1 MRRSLLNMKRRVALS
16 MAVVMAA
23 TLLPAASPKPYRAKA
38 AETELSNP
46 VIVEDD
52 FTGERTVAWDSVYF
66 GSYPQAEVIPG
77 GVEYTALNS
86 SLRREGDVIVSDS
99 VYSALQ
105 NASGWDENNDIT
117 LDGAKYRRMKEEDA
131 TYVYVES
138 FSRSGYYQWGGDTD
152 YHYFKYEPIK
162 WRVLHTDRNQA
173 LLLSDVALDDQKYH
187 TKDEGVTWETSTV
200 RSWLNGYGAGSNKQ
214 SVDYSQKNF
223 IGSAFTASEQAAIV
237 NSSLDNADNITN
249 GTSGGNNTTD
259 KIFLLSESDVWNTDK
274 AKSYGFVKG
283 GYSDESRFC
292 KGSTYAKAMGM
303 WSSTSTDYAGN
314 GEWWLRSPGYDS
326 YYAMDVSDGGW
337 VYDYGYYVYHFN
349 DGIRPALNLDL
360 SSLNLYTYA
369 GKVYSQEKQVEEITG
384 SIDDVG
390 VHTVLA
396 EYDKETWYTFSPRKT
411 GFYLVEYEDGE
422 WPWRLDV
429 YQDEWLPAPC
439 SGYRGLY
446 ELEQGHT
453 YYLGVWGDGE
463 NNERSVK
470 VLGIEVPKV
479 SIDAPVSERFF
490 TFTVP
495 EDGYYTVNREQ
506 DSFGIYRK
514 SDYEEIF
521 YTEGIERGSYA
532 AWRFW
537 LEKDTEYFVALT
549 GETETPTRIA
559 KTNRYEYYE
568 YEQCQSFLA
577 SGGSI
582 NYVPDETGKGGSWE
596 FNTDGFKNPE
606 DTWTPA
612 EHLHYHYEPEGVPY
626 QFAYDAFKQAED
638 MYRPL
643 EQLYIAKPGN
653 IFSPVAP
660 TDLTTG
666 GDALMVAKFK
676 ETGET
681 PTPPGQPDKK
691 PSQDTDKKPPETPV
705 AVKPSGIRI
714 NYTKIKM
721 QKGTKFKWL
730 EASVL
735 PQNASDQTLA
745 WESSNPKVASVDGKG
760 VIKAKKAGKARITV
774 STANGIRKN
783 INVQVVNKK
792 ITVAKITLSQ
802 KKATVKKGRK
812 LKLRAG
818 IAPVNAANKKLTWK
832 SSNPKVASVNS
843 KGVVTAKKPGK
854 VKITCTA
861 KDKSRKKAV
870 CVVSVKKK

>member
-1 MRRSLLNMKRRVALS
+1 M
-16 MAVVMAA
+16 
-23 TLLPAASPKPYRAKA
+23 
-38 AETELSNP
+38 
-46 VIVEDD
+46 
-52 FTGERTVAWDSVYF
+52 
-66 GSYPQAEVIPG
+66 
-77 GVEYTALNS
+77 
-86 SLRREGDVIVSDS
+86 
-99 VYSALQ
+99 
-105 NASGWDENNDIT
+105 
-117 LDGAKYRRMKEEDA
+117 
-131 TYVYVES
+131 
-138 FSRSGYYQWGGDTD
+138 
-152 YHYFKYEPIK
+152 
-162 WRVLHTDRNQA
+162 
-173 LLLSDVALDDQKYH
+173 
-187 TKDEGVTWETSTV
+187 
-200 RSWLNGYGAGSNKQ
+200 
-214 SVDYSQKNF
+214 
-223 IGSAFTASEQAAIV
+223 
-237 NSSLDNADNITN
+237 
-249 GTSGGNNTTD
+249 
-259 KIFLLSESDVWNTDK
+259 
-274 AKSYGFVKG
+274 
-283 GYSDESRFC
+283 
-292 KGSTYAKAMGM
+292 
-303 WSSTSTDYAGN
+303 
-314 GEWWLRSPGYDS
+314 
-326 YYAMDVSDGGW
+326 
-337 VYDYGYYVYHFN
+337 
-349 DGIRPALNLDL
+349 
-360 SSLNLYTYA
+360 
-369 GKVYSQEKQVEEITG
+369 
-384 SIDDVG
+384 
-390 VHTVLA
+390 
-396 EYDKETWYTFSPRKT
+396 
-411 GFYLVEYEDGE
+411 
-422 WPWRLDV
+422 
-429 YQDEWLPAPC
+429 
-439 SGYRGLY
+439 
-446 ELEQGHT
+446 
-453 YYLGVWGDGE
+453 
-463 NNERSVK
+463 
-470 VLGIEVPKV
+470 
-479 SIDAPVSERFF
+479 
-490 TFTVP
+490 
-495 EDGYYTVNREQ
+495 
-506 DSFGIYRK
+506 
-514 SDYEEIF
+514 
-521 YTEGIERGSYA
+521 
-532 AWRFW
+532 
-537 LEKDTEYFVALT
+537 

-812 LKLRAG
+812 LKLRAV

-870 CVVSVKKK
+870 CVVNVKKK

>member
-214 SVDYSQKNF
+214 SVDYSQTNF

-237 NSSLDNADNITN
+237 NSSLENADNIEN

-292 KGSTYAKAMGM
+292 KSSTYAKAMGV
-303 WSSTSTDYAGN
+303 WSYSDTSYAGN
-314 GEWWLRSPGYDS
+314 CFWWLRSPGS
-326 YYAMDVSDGGW
+326 SFNAMYVSIDGW
-337 VYDYGYYVYHFN
+337 VDSRGYDVRNDH
-349 DGIRPALNLDL
+349 DGIRPALNLNL
-360 SSLNLYTYA
+360 SSPNLYTYA

-774 STANGIRKN
+774 STVNGIKKD

>member
-237 NSSLDNADNITN
+237 NSSLENADNIEN

-292 KGSTYAKAMGM
+292 KSSTYAKAMGV
-303 WSSTSTDYAGN
+303 WSYSDTSYAGN
-314 GEWWLRSPGYDS
+314 CFWWLRSPGNNSNSAVHVYND
-326 YYAMDVSDGGW
+326 GW
-337 VYDYGYYVYHFN
+337 VDYSGYYVDHYFY
-349 DGIRPALNLDL
+349 GIRPALNLNL
-360 SSLNLYTYA
+360 SSPNLYTYA

-549 GETETPTRIA
+549 GETETPTQIA

>member
-1 MRRSLLNMKRRVALS
+1 MKRRVALS
-16 MAVVMAA
+16 MAAVMAA
-23 TLLPAASPKPYRAKA
+23 MLLPAASPKPYRAEA
-38 AETELSNP
+38 AEVKTELSNP
-46 VIVEDD
+46 IIVEDN
-52 FTGERTVAWDSVYF
+52 FTGDRTVAWDSVYF

-77 GVEYTALNS
+77 SVEYIALDS

-131 TYVYVES
+131 TYVES
-138 FSRSGYYQWGGDTD
+138 FSRSEYYQWGGDTD

-187 TKDEGVTWETSTV
+187 TRDEGVTWETSTV

-223 IGSAFTASEQAAIV
+223 IGSAFTDSEQAAIAD
-237 NSSLDNADNITN
+237 SSLENADNIGY

-259 KIFLLSESDVWNTDK
+259 KVFLLSASDVWNTDT
-274 AKSYGFVKG
+274 AESYGFAENRSSYG
-283 GYSDESRFC
+283 EARRC
-292 KGSTYAKAMGM
+292 KSSVYAKAMGM
-303 WSSTSTDYAGN
+303 YSDTDTDYAGN
-314 GEWWLRSPGYDS
+314 GGWWLRSPGHDSNSAMYVAEAGGVYD
-326 YYAMDVSDGGW
+326 DGG
-337 VYDYGYYVYHFN
+337 YVDDKYV
-349 DGIRPALNLDL
+349 GVRPALNLNL
-360 SSLNLYTYA
+360 SSSHLLTYA
-369 GKVYSQEKQVEEITG
+369 GKEYSKEKVVEETVGEIR
-384 SIDDVG
+384 DVG
-390 VHTVLA
+390 VHTVSA
-396 EYDKETWYTFSPRKT
+396 EYEKATWYTFSPKKT
-411 GFYLVEYEDGE
+411 GVYLVEYADSE
-422 WPWRLDV
+422 WPNRLDV
-429 YQDEWLPAPC
+429 YQDERMPAPC

-463 NNERSVK
+463 NNERNVK

-479 SIDAPVSERFF
+479 SIDAPVSGRFF
-490 TFTVP
+490 TFTAP

-506 DSFGIYRK
+506 YSFEIYRK

-521 YTEGIERGSYA
+521 YTEGIERDGYA

-537 LEKDTEYFVALT
+537 FEKDTEYLVALT
-549 GETETPTRIA
+549 DESETPTRIA

-681 PTPPGQPDKK
+681 PTLPDQPDKK
-691 PSQDTDKKPPETPV
+691 PSQDTDKKPPETP
-705 AVKPSGIRI
+705 AVIKPSGIQI

-735 PQNASDQTLA
+735 PQSASDQTLT

-774 STANGIRKN
+774 STVNGIRKD

-812 LKLRAG
+812 LKLRAT

>member
-38 AETELSNP
+38 AEVETELSNP

-77 GVEYTALNS
+77 GVEYTALDS
-86 SLRREGDVIVSDS
+86 SLLRDGDVIVSDD
-99 VYSALQ
+99 VYAALQ
-105 NASGWDENNDIT
+105 SAEGWDANNDLT
-117 LDGAKYRRMKEEDA
+117 LDGAKYRRMKKEGA
-131 TYVYVES
+131 TVAVES
-138 FSRSGYYQWGGDTD
+138 SQDDSQWSDGNS

-162 WRVLHTDRNQA
+162 WRVLHTDGEQA
-173 LLLSDVALDDQKYH
+173 LLLADTALDAQKYH
-187 TKDEGVTWETSTV
+187 TVLEEVTWETSTV

-214 SVDYSQKNF
+214 SVDYNQKNF
-223 IGSAFTASEQAAIV
+223 IGSAFIASEQAAIV
-237 NSSLDNADNITN
+237 NSSLENADNITN

-274 AKSYGFVKG
+274 AKSYGFVKDR
-283 GYSDESRFC
+283 YSDESRFC

-303 WSSTSTDYAGN
+303 WSNTSEDYAEN
-314 GEWWLRSPGYDS
+314 GEWWLRSPGDDS
-326 YYAMDVSDGGW
+326 DYAMYVLSDGW
-337 VYDYGYYVYHFN
+337 VNYNGYFVYYN
-349 DGIRPALNLDL
+349 LGGIRPALNLDL
-360 SSLNLYTYA
+360 SSPDLYTYA

>member
-1 MRRSLLNMKRRVALS
+1 MKNKFITLKRGLAAVLAISLAL
-16 MAVVMAA
+16 AP
-23 TLLPAASPKPYRAKA
+23 LPAAIPEGAAGKTKA
-38 AETELSNP
+38 TDVTLQNP
-46 VIVEDD
+46 RIVTDD
-52 FTGERTVAWDSVYF
+52 SMEAGQKVTWDCVWF

-77 GVEYTALNS
+77 GAEYTALDSNQWQD
-86 SLRREGDVIVSDS
+86 GDVIVSNS
-99 VYSALQ
+99 VYFALK
-105 NASGWDENNDIT
+105 NASDWDANNNIT
-117 LDGAKYRRMKEEDA
+117 LNGAKYRRMKKEDA
-131 TYVYVES
+131 TYSDDMY
-138 FSRSGYYQWGGDTD
+138 GYYNWSSGED
-152 YHYFKYEPIK
+152 YHYFKYEPVK
-162 WRVLHTDRNQA
+162 WRVLRTDGNYA
-173 LLLSDVALDDQKYH
+173 LLLSDVALDDEQYH
-187 TKDEGVTWETSTV
+187 IEFGDVTWENSTV
-200 RSWLNGYGAGSNKQ
+200 RSWLNGYGAGSNQQ
-214 SVDYSQKNF
+214 SIDYSRKNF
-223 IGSAFTASEQAAIV
+223 ISSAFNASEQAAIV
-237 NSSLDNADNITN
+237 NSFLENADNIED

-259 KIFLLSESDVWNTDK
+259 KVFLLSESEVWNTDK

-292 KGSTYAKAMGM
+292 KSSTYAKAMGV
-303 WSSTSTDYAGN
+303 WSYSDTSYAGN
-314 GEWWLRSPGYDS
+314 CFWWLRSPGS
-326 YYAMDVSDGGW
+326 SFNAMYVSIDGW
-337 VYDYGYYVYHFN
+337 VDSRGYDVRNDH
-349 DGIRPALNLDL
+349 DGIRPALNLNL
-360 SSLNLYTYA
+360 SSPNLYTYA

-643 EQLYIAKPGN
+643 EQLCIAKPGN

-774 STANGIRKN
+774 STVNGIKKD

>member
-77 GVEYTALNS
+77 GVEYTALDS

-131 TYVYVES
+131 TYVES
-138 FSRSGYYQWGGDTD
+138 FSSSGYYQWGGDTD

-162 WRVLHTDRNQA
+162 WRVLHTDRNQV

-303 WSSTSTDYAGN
+303 WGNTDVDYAGN
-314 GEWWLRSPGYDS
+314 GAWWLRSPGKGSNFAMHVDYD
-326 YYAMDVSDGGW
+326 GW
-337 VYDYGYYVYHFN
+337 VYY
-349 DGIRPALNLDL
+349 DGSRVINYRDGLRPALNLNL
-360 SSLNLYTYA
+360 SSPNLYTYA

-735 PQNASDQTLA
+735 PQNASDQTLT

-774 STANGIRKN
+774 STVNGIKKD

-802 KKATVKKGRK
+802 KKAIVKKGRK
-812 LKLRAG
+812 LKLRAA

>member
-1 MRRSLLNMKRRVALS
+1 MKNRFVDLKHGMAVALA
-16 MAVVMAA
+16 AVLALA
-23 TLLPAASPKPYRAKA
+23 PLPAAMPESA
-38 AETELSNP
+38 AEAADITLKNP
-46 VIVEDD
+46 RIVVDNSMEAKQK
-52 FTGERTVAWDSVYF
+52 VSWDCVYF
-66 GSYPQAEVIPG
+66 GSYPQAEVISSG
-77 GVEYTALNS
+77 MEYTALDAK
-86 SLRREGDVIVSDS
+86 LRRDGDVIVSDN

-105 NASGWDENNDIT
+105 SASGWDDNNDIT
-117 LDGAKYRRMKEEDA
+117 LNGVKYRRMKQEDA
-131 TYVYVES
+131 TYNAGS
-138 FSRSGYYQWGGDTD
+138 SGLSTYYQWDYNMG

-162 WRVLHTDRNQA
+162 WRVLRTDGKQA
-173 LLLSDVALDDQKYH
+173 LLLSDVVLDTQKYH
-187 TKDEGVTWETSTV
+187 TAHEDVTWETSTV
-200 RSWLNGYGAGSNKQ
+200 RSWLNGYGADSNKQ
-214 SVDYSQKNF
+214 SEDYSQKNF
-223 IGSAFTASEQAAIV
+223 IESAFSSLEQEAIV
-237 NSSLDNADNITN
+237 SLLLENADNIEH
-249 GTSGGNNTTD
+249 GISGGNNTTD

-274 AKSYGFVKG
+274 AKSYGFVKDR
-283 GYSDESRFC
+283 YSDESRFC

-303 WSSTSTDYAGN
+303 WSNISEDYAEN
-314 GEWWLRSPGYDS
+314 GEWRLRSPGLKSD
-326 YYAMDVSDGGW
+326 YAIYVRYNGW
-337 VYDYGYYVYHFN
+337 VHINGDGVDN
-349 DGIRPALNLDL
+349 DLDGIRPALNLNL
-360 SSLNLYTYA
+360 SSPNLYTYA

-812 LKLRAG
+812 LKLRAV

-870 CVVSVKKK
+870 CVVNVKKK